1 MEDPRITTQG
11 PAADILNQP
20 GGPMIAPGWRR
31 RGLKL
36 IPSYLKGATA
46 TVRWAPQLSTAR
58 VRLIGQWRMGNLLP
72 VGGDGLAAAKVRQG
86 ATPIISTRGGDFIP
100 WTWVHRS
107 GWILPDAFQQRCSE
121 DHHGA
126 FKHSHGPLDVSAT
139 RFTGLRHGFVKQSRR
154 CHIRFPS
161 ALRASPWVYTTVSAA

>member
-20 GGPMIAPGWRR
+20 GGPMTAPGWRR

-36 IPSYLKGATA
+36 IPSYLRGATA
-46 TVRWAPQLSTAR
+46 TVRWASQLSTAR

-72 VGGDGLAAAKVRQG
+72 VGGDGLAAAKGRQG

-100 WTWVHRS
+100 WTWVHRG

-126 FKHSHGPLDVSAT
+126 FKHSHGLLDVSAP
-139 RFTGLRHGFVKQSRR
+139 RFAGLRHGFVKQSRR

-161 ALRASPWVYTTVSAA
+161 ASRASSWVYTTVSAA